1 MSSVKGCSNGECAAH
16 KNKTL
21 FKASMSYCPQCG
33 AELIVVCKSRRCYT
47 RLDGPSKMLCA
58 RCEAKHADRIDGIKK
73 GSRCGR
79 RGSHIGLHSSR
90 CCEEAHEEIIT
101 QRQRQFDLPFLLT

>member
-33 AELIVVCKSRRCYT
+33 AELIVVCKSR
-47 RLDGPSKMLCA
+47 DNA
-58 RCEAKHADRIDGIKK
+58 RILAHFRIP
-73 GSRCGR
+73 
-79 RGSHIGLHSSR
+79 
-90 CCEEAHEEIIT
+90 A
-101 QRQRQFDLPFLLT
+101 LT

>member
-47 RLDGPSKMLCA
+47 RLDDPSKM
-58 RCEAKHADRIDGIKK
+58 RSKTRRQDRWDKEK